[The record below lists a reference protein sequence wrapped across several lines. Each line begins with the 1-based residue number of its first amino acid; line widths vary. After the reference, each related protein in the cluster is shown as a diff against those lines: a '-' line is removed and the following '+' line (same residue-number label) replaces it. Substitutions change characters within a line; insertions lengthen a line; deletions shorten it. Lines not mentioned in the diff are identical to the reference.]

1 MTTLYNG
8 FALKQVE
15 EVYCKVLNASLEV
28 LVEYITSALLNM
40 KLDHE
45 KWNRKIFKVYKTLN
59 MLEKK
64 KHTKPYYCKRLF
76 KLVFVLFKL

>member
-15 EVYCKVLNASLEV
+15 EVYTKVLNASLEV
-28 LVEYITSALLNM
+28 LVEYIVNSLLEQ
-40 KLDHE
+40 KLDHTR
-45 KWNRKIFKVYKTLN
+45 WNRKIFKVYKTMN